1 MMILM
6 TLLTSSIAVSK
17 PEEEKTEEEK
27 TADYIRCVKRYPC
40 VNDDVPREKLT
51 EHEKVLLNACRL
63 SRLLKCS
70 MPETDE

>member
-1 MMILM
+1 MILT

-17 PEEEKTEEEK
+17 PEEEKTEKEK
-27 TADYIRCVKRYPC
+27 LDEYAKCVKRYPC
-40 VNDDVPREKLT
+40 ANDDVPREQLT
-51 EHEKVLLNACRL
+51 EHEKTILNACRL